1 MRATARPPS
10 ISSVSDLHETAARVA
25 LTASAAGTAAPE
37 IPAVPVV
44 PERLGR
50 LGRLLAIDERLL
62 VAAAR
67 FQGPWRTR
75 LARGLTRVGDA
86 SSWTLVVLAFLALG
100 GPLVRPGVRMGVA
113 ALLAT
118 ALSQLLKRRLNR
130 PRPTR
135 AIEGFEALADNPDA
149 FSFPSGHT
157 SAAFAVAVA
166 LAGAP
171 FGLGPAALL
180 LAIGI
185 GMSRV
190 YLGAHYPLD
199 VAAGTA
205 LGTIAGAA
213 ARFVVAALGG

>member
-1 MRATARPPS
+1 M
-10 ISSVSDLHETAARVA
+10 SDLRETAAHVA

-44 PERLGR
+44 PVRMGR
-50 LGRLLAIDERLL
+50 LARLLAIDEQLL

-67 FQGPWRTR
+67 FHGPWRTR
-75 LARGLTRVGDA
+75 VARGLTKVGDA
-86 SSWTLVVLAFLALG
+86 SSWTLTVLAFLATG
-100 GPLVRPGVRMGVA
+100 GALLRPGIRMGAA

-118 ALSQLLKRRLNR
+118 TLSQALKRRLNR
-130 PRPTR
+130 PRPTS
-135 AIEGFEALADNPDA
+135 AIDGFRALADNPDA

-157 SAAFAVAVA
+157 AAAFAVAVA

-180 LAIGI
+180 LAVGI
-185 GMSRV
+185 GASRV

-199 VAAGTA
+199 VAAGAA
-205 LGTIAGAA
+205 LGMVAGGSG
-213 ARFVVAALGG
+213 RLLVAALGG

>member
-1 MRATARPPS
+1 
-10 ISSVSDLHETAARVA
+10 VSDLRETAAHVA

-44 PERLGR
+44 PVRMGR
-50 LGRLLAIDERLL
+50 LARLLAIDEQLL

-67 FQGPWRTR
+67 FHGPWRTR
-75 LARGLTRVGDA
+75 VARGLTKVGDA
-86 SSWTLVVLAFLALG
+86 SSWTLAVLAFLATG
-100 GPLVRPGVRMGVA
+100 GALLRPGIRMGAA

-118 ALSQLLKRRLNR
+118 TLSQALKRRLNR
-130 PRPTR
+130 PRPTS
-135 AIEGFEALADNPDA
+135 AIDGFRALADNPDA

-157 SAAFAVAVA
+157 AAAFAVAVA

-180 LAIGI
+180 LAVGI
-185 GMSRV
+185 GASRV

-199 VAAGTA
+199 VAAGAA
-205 LGTIAGAA
+205 LGMVAGGSG
-213 ARFVVAALGG
+213 RLLVAALGG

>member
-1 MRATARPPS
+1 MRATCRDDKMYLVRNLPQ
-10 ISSVSDLHETAARVA
+10 TAAQGA
-25 LTASAAGTAAPE
+25 LTASAAGGTASE
-37 IPAVPVV
+37 IPAAPDV

-67 FQGPWRTR
+67 FQGPVRTR
-75 LARGLTRVGDA
+75 IARLLTRVGDA
-86 SSWTLVVLAFLALG
+86 SSWTWTVLAFLVAG
-100 GPLVRPGVRMGVA
+100 GPLRPLGVRVGAA

-118 ALSQLLKRRLNR
+118 GLSQLLKRGLNR

-157 SAAFAVAVA
+157 AAAFAVAVA

-171 FGLGPAALL
+171 FGLGPATIA

-185 GMSRV
+185 GASRV

-199 VAAGTA
+199 VAAGAA
-205 LGTIAGAA
+205 LGTAAGGL
-213 ARFVVAALGG
+213 ARLLVSALGS